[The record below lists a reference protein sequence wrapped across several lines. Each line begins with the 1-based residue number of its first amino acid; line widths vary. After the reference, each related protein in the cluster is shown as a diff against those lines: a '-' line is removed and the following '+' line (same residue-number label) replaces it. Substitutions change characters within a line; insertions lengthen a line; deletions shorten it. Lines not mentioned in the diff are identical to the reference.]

1 MENQG
6 IDTIDSVTVR
16 IVGSGDQT
24 FDNLSIAPGKS
35 YVISAVA
42 KTGAVITDLDYR
54 ITANFKDNGI
64 AYDYDTVYLDYP
76 DVGISSVRVTGEADG
91 KREFLTTLYNQSAA
105 SLAKFSRRVVLGVYS
120 DPSCET
126 PVNVK
131 YFEGGE
137 TDKAYEVIISGDAL
151 SAIDGDGYA
160 KKTVF
165 DIGKYVSDAKLDEIP
180 DSGVNLFVKARIE
193 QKVGE
198 DWITLP
204 EADTLNNQKTLT
216 FNTHLTRDPVTLS
229 VELDNSR
236 SGTAANIT
244 VRNKFPESAVP
255 RTAHRG
261 APRR

>member
-64 AYDYDTVYLDYP
+64 SYDYDTVYLDYP

-105 SLAKFSRRVVLGVYS
+105 SLAKVNRRVVLGVYS

-137 TDKAYEVIISGDAL
+137 TDKAYEVIISGVPSTATDTRRRRCSISENT
-151 SAIDGDGYA
+151 SATRSSTRYR
-160 KKTVF
+160 
-165 DIGKYVSDAKLDEIP
+165 IP
-180 DSGVNLFVKARIE
+180 V
-193 QKVGE
+193 
-198 DWITLP
+198 
-204 EADTLNNQKTLT
+204 
-216 FNTHLTRDPVTLS
+216 
-229 VELDNSR
+229 
-236 SGTAANIT
+236 
-244 VRNKFPESAVP
+244 
-255 RTAHRG
+255 
-261 APRR
+261 